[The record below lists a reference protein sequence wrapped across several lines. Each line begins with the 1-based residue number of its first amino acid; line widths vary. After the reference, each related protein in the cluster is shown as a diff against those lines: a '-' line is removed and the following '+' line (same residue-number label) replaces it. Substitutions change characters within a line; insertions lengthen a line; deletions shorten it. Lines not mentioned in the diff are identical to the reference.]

1 MHSVQISKYQ
11 LLSTWEST
19 RLYLWVCSNMPLLLQ
34 QKDTEV
40 STYGNKFYLYEQSYN
55 RTYFRVELENLMSHQ
70 VLLHEI

>member
-1 MHSVQISKYQ
+1 
-11 LLSTWEST
+11 
-19 RLYLWVCSNMPLLLQ
+19 MPLLLQ

-55 RTYFRVELENLMSHQ
+55 HTYFRVELENLMSHQ

>member
-19 RLYLWVCSNMPLLLQ
+19 RLYLWACSNMPLLLQ

-55 RTYFRVELENLMSHQ
+55 HTYFRVELENLMSHQ